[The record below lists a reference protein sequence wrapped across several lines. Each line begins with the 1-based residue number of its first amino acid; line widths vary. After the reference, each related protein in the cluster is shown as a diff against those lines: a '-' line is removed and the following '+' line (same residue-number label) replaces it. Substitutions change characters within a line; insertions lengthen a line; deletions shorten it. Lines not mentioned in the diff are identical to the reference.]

1 MPPQRVS
8 DVQVAPEIDRN
19 FKNAY
24 SIWKNAAKVLQS
36 ENDEVAT
43 RYKESVEL
51 WLRDYKTTLLE
62 LGNAPL
68 KTRHWDRIW
77 MGCMNKPYVQGF
89 KLDDLI
95 RCNAFEHKEAIS
107 EITGVASGE
116 YALEL
121 QLEKVTHP
129 SSSAQRHAIRAE
141 TNRSES
147 HWATHSATSRL
158 RRTCTPL
165 RVRRWYE
172 AGPRR
177 NSR

>member
-1 MPPQRVS
+1 MPFSPG

-121 QLEKVTHP
+121 QLEKVTP
-129 SSSAQRHAIRAE
+129 PIE
-141 TNRSES
+141 F
-147 HWATHSATSRL
+147 
-158 RRTCTPL
+158 
-165 RVRRWYE
+165 
-172 AGPRR
+172 GPAPCDSRR
-177 NSR
+177 NESKRIASGHTQCD

>member
-1 MPPQRVS
+1 
-8 DVQVAPEIDRN
+8 
-19 FKNAY
+19 
-24 SIWKNAAKVLQS
+24 
-36 ENDEVAT
+36 
-43 RYKESVEL
+43 
-51 WLRDYKTTLLE
+51 
-62 LGNAPL
+62 
-68 KTRHWDRIW
+68 

-158 RRTCTPL
+158 SAYVYAVARAQVVKSWAETEFTVISHRESRDVFIIGSGYATWRGVVFASGWRSDRLVATRLWTLTPNREVGMACTARL
-165 RVRRWYE
+165 DGACELGVLSLARLLLGR
-172 AGPRR
+172 
-177 NSR
+177 

>member
-1 MPPQRVS
+1 MLCILLKVAKPNCGASPVG

-121 QLEKVTHP
+121 QLEKVTH
-129 SSSAQRHAIRAE
+129 RVL
-141 TNRSES
+141 
-147 HWATHSATSRL
+147 HSAVQHRNESKRIAWRATGRL
-158 RRTCTPL
+158 RR
-165 RVRRWYE
+165 VRCCALCRL
-172 AGPRR
+172 
-177 NSR
+177 